1 MDTYFTEK
9 EEEFRQE
16 VRSWLQRNL
25 ADSRFQTARFEPDED
40 TEAEWAAV
48 QREWDRLLFEGGYA
62 GLSWPKE
69 YGGQEATVVEQFI
82 FNEEAA
88 RTGAPTGLNHL
99 ARTLIGPSIIRY
111 GTEEQK
117 RRFLPRMLSGEEV
130 WCQGFSEPNA
140 GSDLASLITRAEP
153 VGGEWN
159 INGQKV
165 WTSHGQHADWM
176 MLLARTE
183 KTVPPHKGISCFL
196 VDMRTPG
203 ITIRPIRQLTGKTG
217 FCEEFFDDVRVP
229 EENLLGKINGGWQ
242 VAMTALG
249 YERSIL
255 TAGWHLVL
263 IRFLRD
269 LAEEAGSAHW
279 QPIPGA
285 LRKGLRLFPCPFL
298 PPISI
303 SQHVGRRNAPWRRK
317 LGHPTELGFSLSGKY

>member
-203 ITIRPIRQLTGKTG
+203 ITIRPIRQLTGK
-217 FCEEFFDDVRVP
+217 
-229 EENLLGKINGGWQ
+229 
-242 VAMTALG
+242 
-249 YERSIL
+249 S
-255 TAGWHLVL
+255 
-263 IRFLRD
+263 FLMMFVC
-269 LAEEAGSAHW
+269 
-279 QPIPGA
+279 
-285 LRKGLRLFPCPFL
+285 LRKTCWGKLTV
-298 PPISI
+298 
-303 SQHVGRRNAPWRRK
+303 VGK
-317 LGHPTELGFSLSGKY
+317 